1 MKHESST
8 AKLLKLAEIPAEN
21 YADPVSRKELR
32 NAVQQALFEISTGLQ
47 GTALNAYHQCC
58 SIEGGDVGWQEAG
71 TLQEMQTVCL
81 LADLLGFVANA
92 ADAVNGDITY

>member
-1 MKHESST
+1 MKHESYT
-8 AKLLKLAEIPAEN
+8 AQLLKLAEIPAET

-71 TLQEMQTVCL
+71 TLQEIQISGRMET
-81 LADLLGFVANA
+81 F
-92 ADAVNGDITY
+92 

>member
-1 MKHESST
+1 MKHESYT
-8 AKLLKLAEIPAEN
+8 AQLLKLAEIPAET

-47 GTALNAYHQCC
+47 GTTLNAYHQCC

-71 TLQEMQTVCL
+71 TLQGNI
-81 LADLLGFVANA
+81 AGNANSLPA
-92 ADAVNGDITY
+92 GRPAGIRG